1 VSTLKDIAARAG
13 LSTMAVSKI
22 LNGRNVEKWPGS
34 KERADRVRAIA
45 KELDYRPDS
54 AARAMKS
61 RSLKQI
67 GAILLNTGS
76 YNLYYM
82 AAYEYVAGLN
92 GRLQDDGYTLS
103 VVRLSD
109 LKGNIDGQRFFQ
121 ERMFDGVVC
130 MGLVEDS
137 SFAARLE
144 ANIGSCVWLDCNT
157 WKSSG
162 CLRRDEFSAGRSAA
176 KALVDAG
183 CERVLWRGW
192 SYPHFSSKARDE
204 GVRSAISSGGPEL
217 LLLGNKGYSDPFQ
230 ALSARSPREIASLKA
245 GIIAND
251 SLAAQQVLVA
261 GAKLGLRPGV
271 DYALVSCDEVSET
284 CYVWPE
290 LSRVENWRYEYGER
304 AADMVLKTISGR
316 KAPSLEIE
324 GKLREGSTCALGK

>member
-1 VSTLKDIAARAG
+1 
-13 LSTMAVSKI
+13 MAVSKI
-22 LNGRNVEKWPGS
+22 LNGRNREKWAGA
-34 KERADRVRAIA
+34 KARADKVRAIA

-76 YNLYYM
+76 HNLHYM

-92 GRLQDDGYTLS
+92 GRLQSDGYMLS

-109 LKGNIDGQRFFQ
+109 LKGDIDGQRFFQ
-121 ERMFDGVVC
+121 ERIFDGVVC
-130 MGLVEDS
+130 MGLVEDA
-137 SFAARLE
+137 SFCSRLE
-144 ANIGSCVWLDCNT
+144 ANIGNCVWLDCNT
-157 WKSSG
+157 WRSFG

-192 SYPHFSSKARDE
+192 NSPHFSSTARDE
-204 GVRSAISSGGPEL
+204 GVRSAIPSGGPEL
-217 LLLGNKGYSDPFQ
+217 LLLGNKGYANPFQ
-230 ALSARSPREIASLKA
+230 ALAARSPREIASLKA
-245 GIIAND
+245 GIVAND
-251 SLAAQQVLVA
+251 SLGAQQVLIA

-284 CYVWPE
+284 CYIWPE
-290 LSRVENWRYEYGER
+290 LSRVENWRYEYGEK
-304 AADMVLKTISGR
+304 AGEMVLDMISGR
-316 KAPSLEIE
+316 KAPSVEIKGE
-324 GKLREGSTCALGK
+324 LREGSTCFLGK